1 MNKLLISTAL
11 LFFSFLLAKIGKT
24 QTNSP
29 QSNLIAQKIAKKIKD
44 TLGLTP
50 QQRNQVFQINMDLNN
65 QKQQVRQ
72 QTTIQDS
79 LVARFQRIEN
89 KRDTLYFPILGAEKY
104 QLYLQKK
111 RYLVNN
117 N

>member
-1 MNKLLISTAL
+1 MKKQFCSSILLLSGL
-11 LFFSFLLAKIGKT
+11 LLGQQGKA

-29 QSNLIAQKIAKKIKD
+29 QSNLVAQNIAKKMKD
-44 TLGLTP
+44 TLGLSS
-50 QQRNQVFQINMDLNN
+50 QQRIQVFQINMDLNN

-79 LVARFQRIEN
+79 LIARFQRIEN
-89 KRDTLYFPILGAEKY
+89 KRDTLYFTILGTEKY
-104 QLYLQKK
+104 QLYQQKK
-111 RYLVNN
+111 TNLVNN

>member
-1 MNKLLISTAL
+1 MKKQIISTIL
-11 LFFSFLLAKIGKT
+11 LFFSFLLVQNSKA
-24 QTNSP
+24 QTNSA
-29 QSNLIAQKIAKKIKD
+29 QANLVAQKIAKKIKD
-44 TLGLTP
+44 TLGLTA
-50 QQRNQVFQINMDLNN
+50 QQRNQLFQVNMDLNN

-111 RYLVNN
+111 RNLVNN